1 MTNSSDSQRVQ
12 SDCTVPSTA
21 AKGQQIPP
29 HPQGWGLCAPS
40 VAMICEGG
48 GMRNSYTA
56 PVIDQ
61 LIAHHVTF
69 GWVGG
74 ISAGA
79 SHIVNFLSHDRTRAR
94 ESFVEFGANPKAGGL
109 NTVLRGKG
117 YFDAEYIYQEASAPD
132 AEFPLDYQA
141 FVDNPTPFRIGTV
154 RADTGETR
162 YFGPDDLD
170 SLDELLLAV
179 RASSTVP
186 GFMVMPHIDGAPYV
200 DGALGTSGG
209 VPVDAAEADGFSR
222 FLIIRTRP
230 RGFRRQPP
238 SSPQVLRQ
246 FFHNY
251 PEVAELLNTRHERYN
266 QMADYIEELEQQGK
280 AYVFYPDEM
289 PVTNYERSLSKLKGS
304 YYDGLS
310 QIYRDW
316 DSVVDFLESSS

>member
-1 MTNSSDSQRVQ
+1 
-12 SDCTVPSTA
+12 
-21 AKGQQIPP
+21 
-29 HPQGWGLCAPS
+29 
-40 VAMICEGG
+40 
-48 GMRNSYTA
+48 MRNSYSA

-61 LIAHHVTF
+61 LIAHHVSF

-79 SHIVNFLSHDRTRAR
+79 THIANFLSHDRVRTR
-94 ESFVEFGANPKAGGL
+94 ESFVEFGANPKTGGL
-109 NTVLRGKG
+109 GTVLRGKG

-154 RADTGETR
+154 RADTGETI
-162 YFGPDDLD
+162 YFGRGDLTT
-170 SLDELLLAV
+170 LDKLLLAV

-186 GFMVMPHIDGAPYV
+186 GFMVMPHIDEVPYV

-230 RGFRRQPP
+230 WGFRRQPQP
-238 SSPQVLRQ
+238 SPHVVRQ
-246 FFHNY
+246 IFHAY
-251 PEVAELLNTRHERYN
+251 PEVAELFNTRHERYN

-289 PVTNYERSLSKLKGS
+289 PVNNYERSLAKLKAS

-310 QIYRDW
+310 QTYREW
-316 DSVVDFLESSS
+316 DDMVAFLESA